1 MGTRAD
7 AAKNDGSTPASG
19 GDGKIDRQ
27 SARDEDERGA
37 PVEWIEVT
45 ENDEAQMTNDERS
58 PNVQMTK
65 QGSER
70 ARRHSDFAGHAV
82 AGRRR
87 VVPSDFVIPHSSS
100 HLIATDIQLAELL
113 DKI

>member
-1 MGTRAD
+1 GMGTRAD
-7 AAKNDGSTPASG
+7 AAKNDGSASASQ

-45 ENDEAQMTNDERS
+45 ENDEARMTNDERS

-70 ARRHSDFAGHAV
+70 ARRHSDFVIRHWSL
-82 AGRRR
+82 
-87 VVPSDFVIPHSSS
+87 PSDP
-100 HLIATDIQLAELL
+100 IATDTQLAELL
-113 DKI
+113 E